1 MKNILRKFRKKDN
14 GNRGSEEC
22 PKWLL
27 DFVSKISSLLNP
39 LGFIGQLGFR
49 YLSQTQI
56 K

>member
-1 MKNILRKFRKKDN
+1 MGIES
-14 GNRGSEEC
+14 SEEC

-49 YLSQTQI
+49 YLSPDADKNKT
-56 K
+56 KRWLLAYT